1 MNNTVQG
8 TDALIPVFDGH
19 NDVLMQLWNLHRQN
33 PEEAFLKGPA
43 SGQMDL
49 PRCREAGLAG
59 GLFAAWVP
67 SPRFD
72 AAKTVPDLT
81 IDSRFLVGGTQ
92 KHPDF
97 SPTPTFEHAS
107 DVTLAMMAF
116 LLRIEAQSQGAVKIC
131 RTAADI
137 RDAMQKQVLAVV
149 MHIEGAEGIDPD
161 LYTLDVLYQMGLRT
175 LGPVWGRPN
184 IFGHGVPFKFD
195 TSPDTGPGLTD
206 LGVKLVEACNRKR
219 IMVDLSH
226 LNEKGFWQVA
236 EISDAPL
243 VASHSNAFSL
253 CAQSR
258 NLTDR
263 QLEAIKE
270 TQGFVGLNF
279 ATPFLRADGTRDADT
294 GTDDYLRHL
303 DYLLEKLGEDH
314 VGFGSDFDGASMA
327 PFMKDVSGLPV
338 LINAMREAGYGEALI
353 SKIAHKNWINVL
365 ERTWGE

>member
-97 SPTPTFEHAS
+97 SPTPTFEHAR

-161 LYTLDVLYQMGLRT
+161 LYTLDVLYQGGCVRWVRC
-175 LGPVWGRPN
+175 GAAR
-184 IFGHGVPFKFD
+184 I
-195 TSPDTGPGLTD
+195 SSATGF
-206 LGVKLVEACNRKR
+206 R
-219 IMVDLSH
+219 S
-226 LNEKGFWQVA
+226 
-236 EISDAPL
+236 
-243 VASHSNAFSL
+243 
-253 CAQSR
+253 
-258 NLTDR
+258 NLTPR
-263 QLEAIKE
+263 P
-270 TQGFVGLNF
+270 
-279 ATPFLRADGTRDADT
+279 TPARA
-294 GTDDYLRHL
+294 
-303 DYLLEKLGEDH
+303 
-314 VGFGSDFDGASMA
+314 
-327 PFMKDVSGLPV
+327 
-338 LINAMREAGYGEALI
+338 
-353 SKIAHKNWINVL
+353 
-365 ERTWGE
+365 